1 MWGGRFHY
9 KRTIIGPP
17 AKRHLN
23 GPTLSDFSGDPDQTQ
38 YFCDFSIGGG
48 GGGVGGGR
56 GSGPSESANGRA
68 V

>member
-38 YFCDFSIGGG
+38 CFCNFSGGG
-48 GGGVGGGR
+48 EGEGGQDPLNPRMGEQ
-56 GSGPSESANGRA
+56 SKCL
-68 V
+68 